1 MQTKHRTIGGRIFRY
16 TVITVCITLVILGT
30 FSCFINYNSTMTT
43 VSTDIEQMA
52 VICSDYVEWELK
64 AYLGVAEDLGNNPIL
79 SSDEFTVEE
88 KLAVID
94 SRVKDHGL
102 VSGNFADLSG
112 NSPDGNNYSEREYFQ
127 NALQG
132 KSTIS
137 EPTIS
142 KFSGALVMV
151 FAAPIL
157 QGTEVKGAVFLVPDS
172 EFLNDIMRNINIS
185 EGSEG
190 YMLDR
195 NGNTIASVDSASVM
209 EGQNVFNSSD
219 KKAYADII
227 DCHTK
232 MCAGETGFCKY
243 GFGGTKYLCG
253 YSNVSGTNGW
263 SVAVRAPEN
272 DFMLD
277 TYLGIVVEAV
287 FIVICLVLCGV
298 SAMIMGNN
306 IGKKIK
312 AITGRMELL
321 AKGDLKT
328 PVPKITSN
336 DETGILAD
344 AATDVVGNLNSIIG
358 DIGRILGSMAN
369 RNFNISA
376 ADTEQYYI
384 GDYKD
389 LLVYMRNINHQL
401 SATLYQISIAGDQ
414 VSEGADQVAQ
424 GATSLS
430 QGAIEQSSSVEQLSS
445 AVHTISEQVTENTNN
460 CDEAKEVVHN
470 TASLLGSANEKM
482 LELSDAMQTISS
494 TSEKISEII
503 KTIDD
508 IAFQTNILALNAA
521 VEAARAGEAGKG
533 FSVVAEEVRNL
544 SSKSAAAANN
554 TTELIKK
561 SVDAVSVGTRMTD
574 ETAKAMQDVQN
585 LAGRV
590 EELIDKI
597 DIASAN
603 QNEMIT
609 QISTGMDR
617 VSEVVQNTAA
627 TAEES
632 AAASEELSGQSAML
646 KELIGT
652 FTLREDNAS

>member
-16 TVITVCITLVILGT
+16 TVITVSIALIILGT
-30 FSCFINYNSTMTT
+30 FSTIINYNSTMNT

-64 AYLGVAEDLGNNPIL
+64 AYLGVVQDLGNNPIL
-79 SSDEFTVEE
+79 SSDEYTVEE

-102 VSGNFADLSG
+102 VSGNFSDLSG
-112 NSPDGNNYSEREYFQ
+112 NSPDGNNYSEREYFK

-132 KSTIS
+132 KCTIS

-142 KFSGALVMV
+142 KFSGKLVMV

-157 QGTEVKGAVFLVPDS
+157 QGTEVKGVVFLVPDS
-172 EFLNDIMRNINIS
+172 EFLNDIMRSINIS

-190 YMLDR
+190 YMLDSK
-195 NGNTIASVDSASVM
+195 GNTIASVNSASVE
-209 EGQNVFNSSD
+209 EGQNIFNSSNS
-219 KKAYADII
+219 KAYADII
-227 DCHTK
+227 DCHKK
-232 MCAGETGFCKY
+232 MCAGETGFCDY
-243 GFGGTKYLCG
+243 SMGGTKYFCG
-253 YSNVSGTNGW
+253 YSPVVGTNGW
-263 SVAVRAPEN
+263 SLAVRAPEQ

-277 TYLGIVVEAV
+277 TYIGSAVQIAFIVV
-287 FIVICLVLCGV
+287 CLVLCGI
-298 SAMIMGNN
+298 SAMIMGSN

-328 PVPKITSN
+328 PVPKIISN
-336 DETGILAD
+336 DETGILA
-344 AATDVVGNLNSIIG
+344 AATTDVVGNLNNIIG
-358 DIGRILGSMAN
+358 DIGRILGAMAN

-376 ADTEQYYI
+376 ADTEQYYV

-401 SATLYQISIAGDQ
+401 SATLYQISVAGDQ
-414 VSEGADQVAQ
+414 VSEGANQVSQ
-424 GATSLS
+424 GAQSLS

-470 TASLLGSANEKM
+470 TASLLSSANEKM
-482 LELSDAMQTISS
+482 MELSDAMQTIST
-494 TSEKISEII
+494 TSSQISEII

-561 SVDAVSVGTRMTD
+561 SVNAVNIGSKMTD
-574 ETAKAMQDVQN
+574 DTAKAMQDVQN
-585 LAGRV
+585 LAVRV

-597 DIASAN
+597 DTASIS

-609 QISTGMDR
+609 QISAGMDR
-617 VSEVVQNTAA
+617 VSDVVQNTAA

-652 FTLREDNAS
+652 FTLREDIAT

>member
-1 MQTKHRTIGGRIFRY
+1 MHTKHRTIGGRIFRY
-16 TVITVCITLVILGT
+16 TVITVCITLILLGL
-30 FSCFINYNSTMTT
+30 FSGILNYNSTMKT
-43 VSTDIEQMA
+43 VETDIKQMA
-52 VICSDYVEWELK
+52 TICSDYVEWELK
-64 AYLGVAEDLGNNPIL
+64 AYLGVAEDLGNNPVL
-79 SSDEFTVEE
+79 SSDEFSVEE

-102 VSGNFADLSG
+102 VSGNLIDLSG
-112 NSPDGNNYSEREYFQ
+112 DSPDGNNYSEREYFK

-142 KFSGALVMV
+142 KFSGQLVMV

-157 QGTEVKGAVFLVPDS
+157 QDNEVKGVVVLVPDT
-172 EFLNDIMRNINIS
+172 EFLNDIMRSINIS

-190 YMLDR
+190 YMLDSK
-195 NGNTIASVDSASVM
+195 GNTIASVNTASVM
-209 EGQNVFNSSD
+209 TNQNVFNSSD
-219 KKAYADII
+219 SKAYADII
-227 DCHTK
+227 ACHK
-232 MCAGETGFCKY
+232 NMCAGETGFCDYNYGGAKY
-243 GFGGTKYLCG
+243 FCG
-253 YSNVSGTNGW
+253 YGPVAGTNGW
-263 SVAVRAPEN
+263 SVAVHAPER
-272 DFMLD
+272 DFMMD
-277 TYLGIVVEAV
+277 TYLGIVVEVV
-287 FIVICLVLCGV
+287 FIVICLVLCGI
-298 SAMIMGNN
+298 SAMIMGGN

-312 AITGRMELL
+312 AITERMEKL
-321 AKGDLKT
+321 AEGDLKT
-328 PVPKITSN
+328 PVPEIKSN
-336 DETGILAD
+336 DETGILA
-344 AATDVVGNLNSIIG
+344 AATTKVVGNLNEIIG
-358 DIGRILGSMAN
+358 DIGRILGSMAD
-369 RNFNISA
+369 RNFDVH
-376 ADTEQYYI
+376 ADNTEHFYV

-389 LLVYMRNINHQL
+389 ILVHIRNINHQL

-414 VSEGADQVAQ
+414 VSEGANQVSQ
-424 GATSLS
+424 GAQSLS

-460 CDEAKEVVHN
+460 CDEAMKVVN
-470 TASLLGSANEKM
+470 DTASLLSSANEKM
-482 LELSDAMQTISS
+482 QELSEAMKTISS

-561 SVDAVSVGTRMTD
+561 SVEAVSEGSRVTE
-574 ETAKAMQDVQN
+574 ETAKAMGDVQA
-585 LAGRV
+585 LAERV
-590 EELIDKI
+590 ETLINKI
-597 DIASAN
+597 DTASAN
-603 QNEMIT
+603 QSEMIV

-646 KELIGT
+646 KDLIGT
-652 FTLREDNAS
+652 FTLREN